1 MDQEHVFKALADVH
15 RRALLDALFIQ
26 DGQTLSQLCEH
37 LPMMTRYGVM
47 KHLALLEEAGLI
59 TTQKSGREKFHYLNP
74 IPIQT
79 VYDRWVSKY
88 AQPWANALVGLKSSL
103 EAATMTHST
112 ESTLQTQREPL
123 PAKPGSSDGSAKH
136 SHVMQIFIR
145 TTPERL
151 WQALT
156 DGNLSQQYYFGT
168 RVESTWQQGASYRYV
183 QGDGASM
190 IEGQVL
196 EATPPHKLVTTFV
209 PLWEGANRIEE
220 AIVTFEIV
228 PEGNLCKLTV
238 THDNVHAGVPVAAGF
253 VEGWSR
259 ILSGLKT
266 LLETGEALAAS

>member
-26 DGQTLSQLCEH
+26 DGQTLSELCEH

-47 KHLALLEEAGLI
+47 KHLALLEAAGLI
-59 TTQKSGREKFHYLNP
+59 TTQKGGREKFHYLNP
-74 IPIQT
+74 MPIQT

-88 AQPWANALVGLKSSL
+88 AQPWATALVELKSSL
-103 EAATMTHST
+103 EAATMTQST
-112 ESTLQTQREPL
+112 ESTLQTQRKTV
-123 PAKPGSSDGSAKH
+123 PASADSSNKH

-168 RVESTWQQGASYRYV
+168 RVESTWQHGAPYRYV
-183 QGDGASM
+183 QGDGASL

-209 PLWEGANRIEE
+209 PLWQGTSPVQE

-228 PEGNLCKLTV
+228 PEGNVCKLTV